1 MHCIAYKPIPET
13 NHILFNYPRFV
24 PYSPDDYILV
34 AIYIPDNELFM
45 KEYHQLFPKGS
56 RWNTRQNVL
65 ICGHWKEDTVDGETA
80 SICEFTRPRK
90 QLHLLK
96 YD

>member
-1 MHCIAYKPIPET
+1 M
-13 NHILFNYPRFV
+13 

-65 ICGHWKEDTVDGETA
+65 ICGHWKENIVDGETA

-90 QLHLLK
+90 QLHLLILFIAYNILYHRVNK
-96 YD
+96 NFKAVNHD